1 MAGGEEGLKKRVL
14 FLKEP
19 YVLFCFF
26 LNVLKLQSYININ
39 LTIFNLFKC
48 TVCGVE
54 NIHIIV

>member
-1 MAGGEEGLKKRVL
+1 
-14 FLKEP
+14 LKEP